1 MALELRIAGPGLDV
15 SRRLEI
21 GQPALVL
28 GRDPECALCL
38 PDPERNVSRRHLSVW
53 NEGNELHFHV
63 LSVVNGIEMPFG
75 EAPPGARGVLPLGQ
89 TLKLADYSLSVQLA
103 TGADAS
109 PIAQRG
115 EETDPWAALEAQSDP
130 AAGEK
135 PLSTAPGSPE
145 ADPFGDWGFE
155 TTFGSDIPGAGG
167 GLLASGLVAAEDMSA
182 FYRGLGLDP
191 AQVGVL
197 SQGELEAVGRLVR
210 SAVLGLV
217 QMHRGIPG
225 SRQRLG
231 SEEGTLLVPL
241 DRNPLREVDWPDA
254 TVLQYLFGGRAAGAG
269 FVAPER
275 AVREL
280 VVDLQVHLRATAAA
294 ARAAVDGTLR
304 EFEPEA
310 LKEKLLGGG
319 GRLFGA
325 ARAWDAYVR
334 HYNEQKADFE
344 PWVQRL
350 LDQHFSPAYLRESN
364 IRPEGST
371 RRE

>member
-15 SRRLEI
+15 SRRVEM

-28 GRDPECALCL
+28 GRDPECAVCL

-89 TLKLADYSLSVQLA
+89 TLKLAEYSLTVQLA
-103 TGADAS
+103 AGGDAAS
-109 PIAQRG
+109 AAQPG
-115 EETDPWAALEAQSDP
+115 EDTDPWAALEAHSGAP
-130 AAGEK
+130 AGER

-155 TTFGSDIPGAGG
+155 TTFGADIPGG
-167 GLLASGLVAAEDMSA
+167 GLQASGLQAAEDVSA

-191 AQVGVL
+191 AEVGVL
-197 SQGELEAVGRLVR
+197 SQGELESVGRLVR

-217 QMHRGIPG
+217 QMHRSIPASG
-225 SRQRLG
+225 QRMG
-231 SEEGTLLVPL
+231 AEEGTLLAPH
-241 DRNPLREVDWPDA
+241 DRNPLREGGWPDA
-254 TVLQYLFGGRAAGAG
+254 TILRYLFGGRAAGG
-269 FVAPER
+269 TFVAPER

-280 VVDLQVHLRATAAA
+280 VGDLQVHLRATAAA

-310 LKEKLLGGG
+310 LKERLGAGG
-319 GRLFGA
+319 KLFGA

-350 LDQHFSPAYLRESN
+350 LDKHFSTAYLRESR
-364 IRPEGST
+364 IPQEGST
-371 RRE
+371 QKG

>member
-15 SRRLEI
+15 SRRLEM
-21 GQPALVL
+21 GQPPLVL
-28 GRDPECALCL
+28 GRDPECAVCL

-53 NEGNELHFHV
+53 NEGDELHFHV

-89 TLKLADYSLSVQLA
+89 TLMLAEYSLTVQPVAGGDA
-103 TGADAS
+103 TAA
-109 PIAQRG
+109 AQGG
-115 EETDPWAALEAQSDP
+115 EETDPWAALEAHSG
-130 AAGEK
+130 AAAEQA

-167 GLLASGLVAAEDMSA
+167 GLQASSLVAAQDVSA

-197 SQGELEAVGRLVR
+197 SEGELEAVGRLVR
-210 SAVLGLV
+210 CAVLGLM
-217 QMHRGIPG
+217 QMHRAIPG
-225 SRQRLG
+225 SRQRMG
-231 SEEGTLLVPL
+231 AEEGTLLAPR
-241 DRNPLREVDWPDA
+241 DRNPLREAEWPDA
-254 TVLQYLFGGRAAGAG
+254 TILQYLFGGRAAAGA

-280 VVDLQVHLRATAAA
+280 VDDLQVHLRATAAA
-294 ARAAVDGTLR
+294 ARAAVEGTLR
-304 EFEPEA
+304 EFEPEV

-319 GRLFGA
+319 GGLFGA
-325 ARAWDAYVR
+325 GRAWDAYVR

-350 LDQHFSPAYLRESN
+350 LDKHFCAAYLRES
-364 IRPEGST
+364 RTRQEGST
-371 RRE
+371 QRQ